1 MTVTVCHF
9 AGVIAD
15 LHGSKNSQGGG
26 CGGVRARAV
35 EQVVA
40 AEWALNTINNQSQQ
54 DYTIGRYCSG
64 ININMP

>member
-1 MTVTVCHF
+1 MMTATVCHF

-15 LHGSKNSQGGG
+15 LHGSKSSQAGG
-26 CGGVRARAV
+26 CGGLRARAV

-54 DYTIGRYCSG
+54 DYTIGRY
-64 ININMP
+64 